1 MSERACYCTKVK
13 ILFLSLLAEDFDA
26 TPLSRMIPAGSTS
39 ITFEVHLPQDV
50 VVENEETFVAILEV
64 NGSATLVTRNC
75 TVIRISEFFTGRCK
89 F

>member
-1 MSERACYCTKVK
+1 MKELVTVRKLK

-26 TPLSRMIPAGSTS
+26 TPLSETIPAGSTS

-50 VVENEETFVAILEV
+50 VVENEETFVAILEA
-64 NGSATLVTRNC
+64 GSGVTLGTRTC